1 MGNFQLLLH
10 TQVLL
15 KYMAASHSVEKPH
28 VRIIFIYMFLR
39 AELAECNSASV
50 FRTKRTVPNVMFINI
65 VKHIQV
71 LLLPIWGIFLAVE
84 VYGQFIIA

>member
-1 MGNFQLLLH
+1 
-10 TQVLL
+10 
-15 KYMAASHSVEKPH
+15 MAASHSVEKPH

-84 VYGQFIIA
+84 VYVCLWTVYNCLIMCKNHKV